1 MGALTVRFWGVRG
14 SHCVPGKDTVRVG
27 GNSTCVEVNAGGTI
41 VLLDAGAGLINCG
54 KDLRARFA
62 AASKGAAPSQI
73 NVYLFFTHTHHDH
86 TEGLPFFEPAY
97 FGRTTMYMFG
107 PRMLSQDLEVT
118 LEHAMIPPFFP
129 ITMEDMGSQKVIQNI
144 TEKNIILIDK
154 DTAAPRVINKHTDRV
169 SSSPDTVKIS
179 LMKNYSHPR
188 DGVLVYAVE
197 YQGKKVIFA
206 TDVESYIGGDQRLIQ
221 FSAGADLLIHD
232 AQYSSEA
239 YAHPQFPK
247 QGWGHSTTEMAVE
260 TARKAGV
267 KKLILFHHD
276 PADTDPA
283 VDAKEKF
290 AQSLFPHTAAAREGM
305 EIVL

>member
-1 MGALTVRFWGVRG
+1 MGELKVKFWGVRG
-14 SHCVPGKDTVRVG
+14 SHCVPGKDTVKTG
-27 GNSTCVEVNAGGTI
+27 GNSTCVEVDAGGI
-41 VLLDAGAGLINCG
+41 IILFDAGAGMINCG
-54 KDLRARFA
+54 KDLRKRFFGA
-62 AASKGAAPSQI
+62 PKGSSNPQL

-129 ITMEDMGSQKVIQNI
+129 ITMEDMGSEKIIQNI
-144 TEKNIILIDK
+144 TEKNVIVIEEG
-154 DTAAPRVINKHTDRV
+154 TPAPKIHNKHTD
-169 SSSPDTVKIS
+169 SFQLSEDAVKIS
-179 LMKNYSHPR
+179 LVKNYSHPR

-197 YQGKKVIFA
+197 YQGKKVIFS

-221 FSAGADLLIHD
+221 FAGGADLLIHD
-232 AQYSSEA
+232 AQYTAET
-239 YAHPQFPK
+239 YAHPKFPK

-260 TARKAGV
+260 TAQKAGA
-267 KKLILFHHD
+267 KKLVLFHHD
-276 PADTDPA
+276 PADTDEM
-283 VDAKEKF
+283 VDAKEKY
-290 AQSLFPHTAAAREGM
+290 AKTLFRDTVAAREGM